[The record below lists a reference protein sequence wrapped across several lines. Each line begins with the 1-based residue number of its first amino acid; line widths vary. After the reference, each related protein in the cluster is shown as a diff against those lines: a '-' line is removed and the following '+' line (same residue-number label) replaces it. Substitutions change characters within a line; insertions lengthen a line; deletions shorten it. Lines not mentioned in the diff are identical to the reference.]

1 MAGFLFN
8 SHVPTTLTLDIVM
21 AGFIL
26 FVRTLTT
33 IWGGTPQALVL
44 RLAWTWLDGAAC
56 IRQLQYTRILATT
69 LPYCRMLLCGGRSCS
84 PSSPLC
90 LIVVVT
96 RTVMGFSKDFKGK
109 IRKTLGAKRREKFSI
124 LDELRA
130 GNHEKSHPHSRI
142 RRRRAG
148 FLHFFNSFAH
158 NLSR

>member
-8 SHVPTTLTLDIVM
+8 SHIPPTTLTLDIVM

-26 FVRTLTT
+26 FVRLSQQFGGDPPSPRATPCLDLAGRGCVYSPTT
-33 IWGGTPQALVL
+33 V
-44 RLAWTWLDGAAC
+44 
-56 IRQLQYTRILATT
+56 YSTRILATT

-148 FLHFFNSFAH
+148 FL
-158 NLSR
+158 

>member
-8 SHVPTTLTLDIVM
+8 SHIPPTTLTLDIVM

-26 FVRTLTT
+26 FVRLTT

-44 RLAWTWLDGAAC
+44 RLAWTWLAGAAC
-56 IRQLQYTRILATT
+56 IRQLQ

-109 IRKTLGAKRREKFSI
+109 IRKTLGAKRREICF
-124 LDELRA
+124 E
-130 GNHEKSHPHSRI
+130 
-142 RRRRAG
+142 
-148 FLHFFNSFAH
+148 F
-158 NLSR
+158 